1 MKFTPLTLFL
11 LTAVLCPLS
20 SVLCAAKPQPPNFII
35 IYMDDLG
42 WAQTSVR
49 MMDAEP
55 LSVHNFYE
63 TPNVERLAAMGTR
76 FSNAYAPTP
85 TCTGSR
91 VSIQL
96 GQSSA
101 RAQYRFVN
109 DVLHKKQR
117 PEGFVG
123 NWTLA
128 SAVKGDDNPHN
139 YITAHFGK
147 GMTEKL
153 NELGYDVTDEFE
165 KYSGNGNLHG
175 DNMGITD
182 RRPLPADNPKRI
194 YSLIEDSVNFV
205 NEHAGKR
212 PFYMM
217 VSHYAVHVKHA
228 ASQKYLDKWQ
238 ARYDALP
245 NKPTDSKELYRFRKE
260 RKYDYAAMLEEA
272 DQNLG
277 LLIDALDAKGELDN
291 TYIIFTSDN
300 GSECVARDAQNR
312 RFNGPLQEGKYSAFE
327 GGIRVPF
334 IVSGPGIQGGAQCDA
349 PIIQW
354 DLLPTLHALSSNPTP
369 LPEYIDGGSLADV
382 FTQRDQGAINRRA
395 PGLVFHF
402 PSYYQVPLSC
412 IRIGDFKFLRN
423 MNTNEMKL
431 FNVKD
436 DYREEHDLAASMPE
450 KVSEMDKILR
460 DYIDE
465 VDGGDVTD
473 VYQAL
478 YETIDDFSMREETA
492 YKRRMEELIAK
503 NPSDL
508 DAQKVA
514 LTEAHEQKKRSH
526 FATREITKRQA
537 TWPDWYSTARKT
549 VEAEIGMSKGGKI
562 LKKKN

>member
-1 MKFTPLTLFL
+1 
-11 LTAVLCPLS
+11 
-20 SVLCAAKPQPPNFII
+20 
-35 IYMDDLG
+35 
-42 WAQTSVR
+42 
-49 MMDAEP
+49 
-55 LSVHNFYE
+55 
-63 TPNVERLAAMGTR
+63 
-76 FSNAYAPTP
+76 
-85 TCTGSR
+85 
-91 VSIQL
+91 
-96 GQSSA
+96 
-101 RAQYRFVN
+101 
-109 DVLHKKQR
+109 
-117 PEGFVG
+117 
-123 NWTLA
+123 
-128 SAVKGDDNPHN
+128 
-139 YITAHFGK
+139 
-147 GMTEKL
+147 
-153 NELGYDVTDEFE
+153 
-165 KYSGNGNLHG
+165 
-175 DNMGITD
+175 MGITD

-238 ARYDALP
+238 AKYDALP
-245 NKPTDSKELYRFRKE
+245 NKPTDSKELYNFRKE

-277 LLIDALDAKGELDN
+277 LLIDALEAKGELDN
-291 TYIIFTSDN
+291 TYIMFTSDN

-349 PIIQW
+349 PIVQW

-382 FTQRDQGAINRRA
+382 FIQRDQGAINRRA

-436 DYREEHDLAASMPE
+436 DYREQHDLAASMPE

-460 DYIDE
+460 NYIDE

-473 VYQAL
+473 VYQAI
-478 YETIDDFSMREETA
+478 YETLDDFEKRNETA
-492 YKRRMEELIAK
+492 HKKRLEA
-503 NPSDL
+503 L
-508 DAQKVA
+508 DASQPVD
-514 LTEAHEQKKRSH
+514 LEAQRAKLIEAYETKKRSYY
-526 FATREITKRQA
+526 ANREIIKRQE
-537 TWPDWYSTARKT
+537 TWPDWYTTSRKT
-549 VEAEIGMSKGGKI
+549 VEAEIGMTKGGKI
-562 LKKKN
+562 LKKK

>member
-1 MKFTPLTLFL
+1 MKSTTLTLFL
-11 LTAVLCPLS
+11 LSSVLCSLTS
-20 SVLCAAKPQPPNFII
+20 DLCAAKPKAPNFII

-49 MMDAEP
+49 MMDSEP
-55 LSVHNFYE
+55 LSKHSFFE
-63 TPNVERLAAMGTR
+63 TPNVERLAEMGTR

-109 DVLHKKQR
+109 DVLNKKQR
-117 PEGFVG
+117 PNGYAG
-123 NWTLA
+123 SWTIA
-128 SAVKGDDNPHN
+128 TAVKGDENPHN

-153 NELGYDVTDEFE
+153 NALGYDVTDEFE

-175 DNMGITD
+175 DKIGIQD
-182 RRPLPADNPKRI
+182 PRELPADNPKRI

-238 ARYDALP
+238 AKYDALP

-277 LLIDALDAKGELDN
+277 HIIDTLKAKGELDN

-300 GSECVARDAQNR
+300 GSECIPADENGR

-334 IVSGPGIQGGAQCDA
+334 IVSGPDIAGGAQCDT
-349 PIIQW
+349 PVVQW
-354 DLLPTLHALSSNPTP
+354 DILPTFHDLSGNPTP
-369 LPEYIDGGSLADV
+369 LPETIDGGSLKSV
-382 FTQRDQGAINRRA
+382 FTQRNQGSIERRA

-436 DYREEHDLAASMPE
+436 DYREQHDLAASMPE

-465 VDGGDVTD
+465 VDGGSVQD

-478 YETIDDFSMREETA
+478 YETIDDFEQREVVAYEKRMTA
-492 YKRRMEELIAK
+492 LEASQPADFE
-503 NPSDL
+503 
-508 DAQKVA
+508 AQKA
-514 LTEAHEQKKRSH
+514 KLIEANETKQRS
-526 FATREITKRQA
+526 FYATREITKRQE
-537 TWPDWYSTARKT
+537 TWPDWYTTARKT
-549 VEAEIGMSKGGKI
+549 VEAEIGMTKGGK
-562 LKKKN
+562 LRKQNK